1 MAFFN
6 DKPLTDGRG
15 NSRLMII
22 ARGRDAPIRKLILPV
37 DISGVSCKKIAT
49 VGGLPRTK
57 DDHRSSGS
65 SIDSRRLQGKEERC
79 SSGRWEVGDMG

>member
-6 DKPLTDGRG
+6 DKLTDGRG

-57 DDHRSSGS
+57 DDHRSSGG

>member
-6 DKPLTDGRG
+6 DKLLTDGRG

-22 ARGRDAPIRKLILPV
+22 ARGRDAPIRKLIVPV
-37 DISGVSCKKIAT
+37 DISSVCCKKIAT

-57 DDHRSSGS
+57 DDHRSS
-65 SIDSRRLQGKEERC
+65 SIDSRRLQGKEARC